1 MIEVENVRAG
11 YGDGPDILN
20 GISLRADP
28 ARIVTI
34 LGPNGC
40 GKSTLLKCVAGFV
53 RPRAGAV
60 RMSGET
66 VTDLPTYEK
75 VRNHRVGFVPQT
87 DNVFATMSVAEN
99 ILLGARFMAK
109 ADREQRFDALM
120 EQYPSLGAKKNR
132 RASALSGGER
142 QLLSLARA
150 LISQPSILLLDEPS
164 AGLSPRM
171 MHEVFEAIGA
181 IRKRDGICILMVE
194 QNAFEALHISDT
206 AYVLSL
212 GTVAMEG
219 RAADLLADPAMR
231 ALYLGGDASALPTT
245 QQIRTP
251 EGRS

>member
-20 GISLRADP
+20 GISLKADP

-53 RPRAGAV
+53 RPRAGEV
-60 RMSGET
+60 MMSGER
-66 VTDLPTYEK
+66 VTNLPTYEK
-75 VRNHRVGFVPQT
+75 VRHHRVGFVPQT
-87 DNVFATMSVAEN
+87 DNVFATMSVSEN
-99 ILLGARFMAK
+99 ILLGGRLMEK
-109 ADREQRFDALM
+109 KDRERRFDELM
-120 EQYPSLGAKKNR
+120 QQYPSLAVKKNR

-150 LISQPSILLLDEPS
+150 LIADPSILLLDEPS

-171 MHEVFEAIGA
+171 MHEVFEAIRT
-181 IRKRDGICILMVE
+181 IRTRDGICILMVE
-194 QNAFEALHISDT
+194 QNAFEALHVSDT

-212 GTVAMEG
+212 GAIAMQG
-219 RAADLLADPAMR
+219 KASDLLQDPAMR
-231 ALYLGGDASALPTT
+231 SLYLGGDAVN
-245 QQIRTP
+245 
-251 EGRS
+251 

>member
-20 GISLRADP
+20 GISLKADP

-40 GKSTLLKCVAGFV
+40 GKSTLLKCIAGFV
-53 RPRAGAV
+53 RPRAGDV
-60 RMSGET
+60 RMSGEK
-66 VTDLPTYEK
+66 VTNLPTYEK

-87 DNVFATMSVAEN
+87 DNVFATMSVSEN
-99 ILLGARFMAK
+99 ILLGGRLMEK
-109 ADREQRFDALM
+109 RDRAHRFDALM
-120 EQYPSLGAKKNR
+120 QQYPSLAAKKNR

-150 LISQPSILLLDEPS
+150 LIADPAILLLDEPS

-171 MHEVFEAIGA
+171 MHEVFEAIRT
-181 IRKRDGICILMVE
+181 IRTRDGICILMVE
-194 QNAFEALHISDT
+194 QNAFEALHVSDT

-212 GTVAMEG
+212 GAVAMQGE
-219 RAADLLADPAMR
+219 AAALLQDPAMR
-231 ALYLGGDASALPTT
+231 SLYLGGDAAH
-245 QQIRTP
+245 
-251 EGRS
+251 